1 MIKLVDISKEYDNG
15 VKALSNINLEIP
27 KGEFVFLV
35 GSSGAGKS
43 TLIKLLLKEE
53 EPTEGSLYLNSVDIT
68 SVRDRRIP
76 NIRRNIGVVFQD
88 FRLLH
93 NKTVYE
99 NVSFAMEIL
108 GTHPK
113 EIRRRVPMILSMV
126 DLNRKA
132 SHFPDQLSGGEQQ
145 RVSIARSIINN
156 PPVLIADEP
165 TGNLDPETAWEIMS
179 ILTDI
184 NNRGTTVLMATHAK
198 DIVDSM
204 KRRVIALENG
214 LVVRD
219 EERGAY
225 IHEIQTN

>member
-15 VKALSNINLEIP
+15 VKALSNINLEIR
-27 KGEFVFLV
+27 KGEFVFIV

-53 EPTEGSLYLNSVDIT
+53 EPTDGSLYLDNVNIT

-76 NIRRNIGVVFQD
+76 GIRRNIGVVFQD

-126 DLNRKA
+126 NLSRKA

-145 RVSIARSIINN
+145 RVSIARSIVNN

-198 DIVDSM
+198 EIVDTM